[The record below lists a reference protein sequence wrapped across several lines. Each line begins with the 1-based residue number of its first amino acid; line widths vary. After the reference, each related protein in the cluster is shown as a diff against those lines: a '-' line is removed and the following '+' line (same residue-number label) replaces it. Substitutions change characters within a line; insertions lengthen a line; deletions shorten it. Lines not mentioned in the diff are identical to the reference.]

1 MKTYP
6 IGHHACRPVVERV
19 ADSFRD
25 AATLL
30 FFHMVFLSGRRY
42 EVSNAMNVD
51 VDHGGAFGIVVKG
64 IEDEEDEKKKA
75 VLVCC

>member
-1 MKTYP
+1 M
-6 IGHHACRPVVERV
+6 AL
-19 ADSFRD
+19 ADVLGTP
-25 AATLL
+25 A
-30 FFHMVFLSGRRY
+30 GRRY